1 LEWLRLRYANVNAQ
15 HPKFRRLS
23 NGYFL
28 TFDFAVSSEHWII
41 ELDGD
46 IPNGH
51 FDPAPSNEC
60 PVRDIEKEQWALQH
74 GWQVIRVLQE
84 DVWYD
89 RNGWDNYLTTQ
100 IAEWNRRRLAGE
112 APRKAITP
120 QAPAYLGGVY
130 YDLRRVVD
138 TAPLFNDDICGLCGV
153 PLCGEREC
161 LRCGAW

>member
-1 LEWLRLRYANVNAQ
+1 MNWLQKHYTDVQTQ
-15 HPKFRRLS
+15 HPKCKRLS
-23 NGYFL
+23 TGHTMF
-28 TFDFAVSSEHWII
+28 FDFSVASERWII
-41 ELDGD
+41 ELDGN

-51 FDPAPSNEC
+51 FDPAQGNDC
-60 PVRDIEKEQWALQH
+60 PERDFEKEQWALQH

-120 QAPAYLGGVY
+120 QAPEYLGGVY
-130 YDLRRVVD
+130 HDLRRD
-138 TAPLFNDDICGLCGV
+138 TDTGPQFNDNICGLCSM

-161 LRCGAW
+161 LRCGVW